1 MNPELLMRND
11 TPRAH
16 KLSQTLIKTF
26 REQLKDLEKRLD
38 NLYSDRDEAISEGK
52 FDRMFDLN
60 RTINYCLENKDSL
73 SRLIEQEIQNLN

>member
-1 MNPELLMRND
+1 MKND
-11 TPRAH
+11 TPRTH
-16 KLSQTLIKTF
+16 ELSQTLIKTF
-26 REQLKDLEKRLD
+26 REQLKDLEERLD

-52 FDRMFDLN
+52 FDRIFDLN